1 VRGYDELCGHLFAD
15 IMSYAVYLV
24 HLFAD
29 IMNCAFLVH
38 LFADIMNRAMCF
50 GSFVCGC
57 DELYD
62 DLQDLSAETK
72 N

>member
-29 IMNCAFLVH
+29 IMNCAF
-38 LFADIMNRAMCF
+38 F
-50 GSFVCGC
+50 GSFVCGYYEPC
-57 DELYD
+57 DVFWFICMRM
-62 DLQDLSAETK
+62 
-72 N
+72 